1 MLNTDF
7 VSRVLALCGLTYEE
21 CDCKDVICKA
31 LDIRMAGTNWLWR
44 SVNNSSKYRYL
55 SARAWSP
62 ILQGDL
68 KPGDVLFK
76 MRAAIPDGYTDA
88 PDAYHVGVY
97 VGNGMVVHSS
107 PNTGVRSAAY
117 IYGAWQGW
125 GQLKQV
131 VYNDGHDNASHD
143 PNNTKTEMTDHD
155 MIKAIYNK
163 ICAERND

>member
-7 VSRVLALCGLTYEE
+7 VSRVLALCGLSYAE
-21 CDCKDVICKA
+21 CDCKDVICQA
-31 LDIRMAGTNWLWR
+31 LDIRMSGTNWLWR
-44 SVNNSSKYRYL
+44 SINNSSKYRYL

-107 PNTGVRSAAY
+107 PNTGVRSAEY

-131 VYNDGHDNASHD
+131 EYQPEPATAPASD
-143 PNNTKTEMTDHD
+143 ELTDHE
-155 MIKAIYNK
+155 MISAIYNFLIGGK
-163 ICAERND
+163 TDD